1 MGNIFKLSL
10 FFMLLGNISC
20 SNDEYKFQPYEPE
33 KPVNQEIT
41 LLKYDFSDE
50 TSLNDFSN
58 ESNVGNWHLET
69 RGLTVDGTNDA
80 ALYLNLER
88 RISFEQR
95 ATRVRLSLFS
105 NTRFGLEW
113 IERDGNGGSLFT
125 VDATKGTINIHKYWA
140 GVEDIEA
147 STPFTI
153 ENGHIYLLE
162 AIKSFRNNTFIITDE
177 QTGATASVE
186 TSSVLDSG
194 NGLVRQQNEF
204 KGGRQNN
211 VFGFRR
217 ISGKSP
223 FIKNTEIVAT
233 VSPEPLMYIIGNS
246 ITEGDHIR
254 ETARYGQVMASW
266 LNGTTVFSG
275 ESGST
280 IEGVIDRITNE
291 IPFIRPKFVMV
302 TIGTNRPNTRDE
314 LVELIELIRKHG
326 SIPIIN
332 HIPVTSDGGSYN
344 TNEIIAVVCE
354 EMNVASCRFD
364 LATAKDDNLHE
375 QASWLFQSDHIH
387 PTIEG
392 HLAMAKRLF
401 DIPGIL
407 LYTK

>member
-1 MGNIFKLSL
+1 MRNIFKLSL

-50 TSLNDFSN
+50 ASLNDFSN
-58 ESNVGNWHLET
+58 ESNVGNWYLET
-69 RGLTVDGTNDA
+69 RGLTTDGTNDA
-80 ALYLNLER
+80 ALYLSLER

-140 GVEDIEA
+140 GVDDIEA
-147 STPFTI
+147 STSFTV

-162 AIKSFRNNTFIITDE
+162 AVKSFRNNTFIITDE
-177 QTGATASVE
+177 QTGVTASVE

-194 NGLVRQQNEF
+194 SGLVQQQNEF

-211 VFGFRR
+211 TFGFRR

-223 FIKNTEIVAT
+223 FIKSAEIVAT
-233 VSPEPLMYIIGNS
+233 VTPEPLMYIIGNS

-254 ETARYGQVMASW
+254 EAARYGQVMASW

-280 IEGVIDRITNE
+280 IKSVIDRVTNE
-291 IPFIRPKFVMV
+291 VPFIRPKFVMV
-302 TIGTNRPNTRDE
+302 TIGTNRPNTHDE
-314 LVELIELIRKHG
+314 LVKLIELIRKHG

-332 HIPVTSDGGSYN
+332 RIPVTSDGESYN
-344 TNEIIAVVCE
+344 TNEIIAAVCE

-375 QASWLFQSDHIH
+375 QAYWLFQNDHIH